1 MKPNIIGQQLS
12 HSQNF
17 LKSPERVLQLLDR
30 TSIKAGDL
38 VYDIGAGTGTIT
50 EALRRKGCNVI
61 GIEIDKGLHEKL
73 QSRFQGAENV
83 KLLLQDFLTYHLPEQ
98 GDYKIFSNIPFNL
111 TADIIR
117 KITTTANPAREAYFI
132 IQRES
137 VLKFAGKPYYKESQ
151 YSLLLKPMFELSVPA
166 KLQRSDFEPQ
176 PAVDIVLLEIKRR
189 ERPLV
194 ETNLTQLYR
203 DFVVYGYNQWKPTLL
218 ESLRKLFTH
227 EQFKRLS
234 KDLKFDMD
242 TPTSGLTFEQWL
254 GLFQYFSKGVSKEK
268 QSFVLGAEQHLKSQQ
283 KKLHKIHRTNPE
295 SIRFRK
301 P

>member
-1 MKPNIIGQQLS
+1 MERQLS

-17 LKSPERVLQLLDR
+17 LKSPERVFQLLDR

-50 EALRRKGCNVI
+50 EALKIKGCNVI
-61 GIEIDKGLHEKL
+61 AIEVDKGLYEKL
-73 QSRFQGAENV
+73 QSRFRGAENV
-83 KLLLQDFLTYHLPEQ
+83 QLLLQDFFTHKLPNQ

-117 KITTTANPAREAYFI
+117 KITMAANPASDAYFI

-137 VLKFAGKPYYKESQ
+137 ALKFAGKPYYKESQ
-151 YSLLLKPMFELSVPA
+151 YSLLLKPMFELSIPA

-176 PAVDIVLLEIKRR
+176 PAVEIVLLKIKRR
-189 ERPLV
+189 EKLLMEPNV
-194 ETNLTQLYR
+194 TQLYR
-203 DFVVYGYNQWKPTLL
+203 DFVVYGYNQWKPTLQ
-218 ESLRKLFTH
+218 ESLRKIFTQ

-234 KDLKFDMD
+234 KDLKFD
-242 TPTSGLTFEQWL
+242 TNVPPTGLTFEQWL

-268 QSFVLGAEQHLKSQQ
+268 QSLVVDAELHLKSQQ
-283 KKLHKIHRTNPE
+283 KKLHKTRRT
-295 SIRFRK
+295 SVKRSFRR
-301 P
+301 